1 MSELWLREGL
11 MPKYI
16 QAILALLLALKEWLY
31 FGIDDLRL
39 FYENDMRFLRQFV

>member
-11 MPKYI
+11 IPK
-16 QAILALLLALKEWLY
+16 AILGLLLALKEWLY
-31 FGIDDLRL
+31 FGIDALRL

>member
-16 QAILALLLALKEWLY
+16 QDILGLLLALNEWLY
-31 FGIDDLRL
+31 FGIDALRL

>member
-1 MSELWLREGL
+1 MKVRELWLREGSI
-11 MPKYI
+11 PK
-16 QAILALLLALKEWLY
+16 AILDLLLALNEWLY